1 MLPSGVIT
9 LEGKSLFSHKGCLHG
24 GSYLGMARMGRGC
37 SMGQHRLVDTSWAR
51 GGTAGGRDAQGG
63 LEEGWGKE
71 VAGREN
77 LYLSEVGAG
86 GSP

>member
-1 MLPSGVIT
+1 
-9 LEGKSLFSHKGCLHG
+9 
-24 GSYLGMARMGRGC
+24 MGRGC

-51 GGTAGGRDAQGG
+51 GGTAGGRDAQGR

-86 GSP
+86 GAP

>member
-1 MLPSGVIT
+1 
-9 LEGKSLFSHKGCLHG
+9 
-24 GSYLGMARMGRGC
+24 MGRGC
-37 SMGQHRLVDTSWAR
+37 SMGQHRLVDTSWAW

-63 LEEGWGKE
+63 LKEGWGKE

-77 LYLSEVGAG
+77 LYLSESEMGAG